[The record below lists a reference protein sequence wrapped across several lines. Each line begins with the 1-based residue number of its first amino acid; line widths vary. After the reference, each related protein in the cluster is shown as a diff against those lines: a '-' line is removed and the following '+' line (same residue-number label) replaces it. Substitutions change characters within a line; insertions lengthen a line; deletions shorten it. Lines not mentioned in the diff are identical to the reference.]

1 MELSILQG
9 LQQDIKIFLLSPIL
23 CAIFRFL
30 FIYFFAPNRTFKGQE
45 QKWRTCFSYGFWW
58 GMDFNAYVLLFLFL
72 LVTLPSLGFEYISVH
87 SEFIRAILGTIY
99 FLVVYIAFLGKL
111 IFYYHYRD
119 TYNSNLRLGKN
130 ADKRNLLDIFFNQNH
145 GWWMLLSLPLY
156 TVGMYYFLSWILELG
171 TIDIPTVYSETMYY
185 IYNTVIVIATVV
197 VYYWFRYGGTFKHRN
212 KPEWDTVPEVVKRD
226 MFFAKAC
233 MDDLIAFELA
243 IRAKPQEILEHSDA
257 ESIQIL
263 KRLIKV
269 ESDLVGTIW
278 DSLRKHTAGPKI
290 EKPKK
295 IFLIVEES
303 YSQFAFDEVYKDI
316 PIANAGRAIREQS
329 TTIHIDN
336 FLAGGLISQPSI
348 SSMLNGIYDVDL
360 ELNEMFYFWNHRLPT
375 SMAQQLSNLGYTTS
389 LWYGGSLSWS
399 SLGLFANANGFQ
411 RLYSG
416 FDITPSDTPY
426 TWLGVYDHL
435 FFDGIQKKLQ
445 ETDQDPFEFHFIYT
459 TSNHAPYTIPIEKY
473 GFGKDELI
481 KLLPTHLYK
490 YAEDIGTYA
499 YCDDSLSHFVR
510 HIQETYEDSL
520 VIVTGDHTRRLPMP
534 CKDKGRI
541 HRLREDI
548 STAFYLSHKD
558 FDKNLLNGV
567 RIGTHMNILPTIMEL
582 VAPKDHEYVSL
593 FPSLFEEQEIIV
605 TPYHWL
611 SNSHIGL
618 FKDQRVETLDGTP
631 VYDYDL
637 KDVIALQR
645 AYMEV
650 TGAILR
656 NQIKSSV

>member
-1 MELSILQG
+1 MELLILQG

-30 FIYFFAPNRTFKGQE
+30 FIYFFAPNKTYKGQE
-45 QKWRTCFSYGFWW
+45 KKWCSCFNYGFWW

-72 LVTLPSLGFEYISVH
+72 LVTLPSLGLESIYVH
-87 SEFIRAILGTIY
+87 GDSIRVILGTLY

-111 IFYYHYRD
+111 IFYYHYKD
-119 TYNSNLRLGKN
+119 TYNSNLRLGRN

-145 GWWMLLSLPLY
+145 GWWILLSLSIY
-156 TVGMYYFLSWILELG
+156 TVGIYYFLSWLLSLG
-171 TIDIPTVYSETMYY
+171 TIAVPTVYSGYMYY
-185 IYNTVIVIATVV
+185 TYNTVIVIATVV

-212 KPEWDTVPEVVKRD
+212 KPEWDTVPEIVKRD

-233 MDDLIAFELA
+233 IDDLIAFELA
-243 IRAKPQEILEHSDA
+243 IRTKPQEILAHSDA

-263 KRLIKV
+263 KPMIKV
-269 ESDLVGTIW
+269 EHDLVGAIW
-278 DSLRKHTAGPKI
+278 NSLRRKTTGPRIK
-290 EKPKK
+290 KPKK

-303 YSQFAFDEVYKDI
+303 YSQFAFDDVYKDI
-316 PIANAGRAIREQS
+316 PIANAGRRIREQS

-348 SSMLNGIYDVDL
+348 SSMLNGIYDVNL
-360 ELNEMFYFWNHRLPT
+360 ELNEKAYFWNHQLPT
-375 SMAQQLSNLGYTTS
+375 SLGKQISELGYTCS

-399 SLGLFANANGFQ
+399 SLGLFAKGNGFYNV
-411 RLYSG
+411 YSG
-416 FDITPSDTPY
+416 FDITSSDTPH

-435 FFDGIQKKLQ
+435 FLEGIQQKLD
-445 ETDQDPFEFHFIYT
+445 ENNTGNYEFHFIYT
-459 TSNHAPYTIPIEKY
+459 TSNHGPYTIPIEKY
-473 GFGKDELI
+473 GFEKEELLK
-481 KLLPTHLYK
+481 KLPDYLYK

-499 YCDDSLSHFVR
+499 YCDCYLSQFVR
-510 HIQETYEDSL
+510 YVQETYEDSL

-534 CKDKGRI
+534 CQDKGRV

-558 FDKNLLNGV
+558 FDKSLLNGV

-582 VAPKDHEYVSL
+582 IAPKEYEYVSL
-593 FPSLFEEQEIIV
+593 FPSLFEPQKFIV

-618 FKDQRVETLDGTP
+618 FKDQSVETLDGTQ
-631 VYDYDL
+631 VYDYNL
-637 KDVIALQR
+637 TNVVALQQ

-650 TGAILR
+650 TGAIVR
-656 NQIKSSV
+656 HHV

>member
-1 MELSILQG
+1 MELLILQG

-30 FIYFFAPNRTFKGQE
+30 FIYFFAPNKTYKGQE
-45 QKWRTCFSYGFWW
+45 KKWCSCFNYGFWW

-72 LVTLPSLGFEYISVH
+72 LVTLPSLGVESIYVYGDS
-87 SEFIRAILGTIY
+87 IRVILGTLY

-111 IFYYHYRD
+111 IFYYHYKD
-119 TYNSNLRLGKN
+119 TYNSNLRLGRN

-145 GWWMLLSLPLY
+145 GWWILLSLPIY
-156 TVGMYYFLSWILELG
+156 TIGMYYFLNWVLEVG
-171 TIDIPTVYSETMYY
+171 TLVVPTIYSKPMYY
-185 IYNTVIVIATVV
+185 IVNTIIVIATVI

-212 KPEWDTVPEVVKRD
+212 KPEWDTVPEVVKQD

-233 MDDLIAFELA
+233 IDDLIAFELA
-243 IRAKPQEILEHSDA
+243 IRTKPQEILAHSDA

-263 KRLIKV
+263 KPLIKV
-269 ESDLVGTIW
+269 EYDLVGMIW
-278 DSLRKHTAGPKI
+278 NSLRRKTTGPRIK
-290 EKPKK
+290 KPKK

-303 YSQFAFDEVYKDI
+303 YSQFAFDNVYKDI
-316 PIANAGRAIREQS
+316 PIANAGRLIREQS
-329 TTIHIDN
+329 NTIHIDN

-348 SSMLNGIYDVDL
+348 SSMLNGIYDVNL
-360 ELNEMFYFWNHRLPT
+360 ELNEKAYFWNHQLPT
-375 SMAQQLSNLGYTTS
+375 SLGKQISELGYTCS

-399 SLGLFANANGFQ
+399 SLGLFAKGNGFHNV
-411 RLYSG
+411 YSG
-416 FDITPSDTPY
+416 FDITSSDTPH

-435 FFDGIQKKLQ
+435 FLAGIQQKLD
-445 ETDQDPFEFHFIYT
+445 ENNTGNYEFHFIYT
-459 TSNHAPYTIPIEKY
+459 TSNHGPYTIPIEKY
-473 GFGKDELI
+473 GFEKEELLK
-481 KLLPTHLYK
+481 KLPDYLYK
-490 YAEDIGTYA
+490 YVEDIGTYA
-499 YCDDSLSHFVR
+499 YCDCYLSQFVR
-510 HIQETYEDSL
+510 YVQETYEDSL

-534 CKDKGRI
+534 CQDKGRV

-558 FDKNLLNGV
+558 FDKSLLNGV

-582 VAPKDHEYVSL
+582 IGPKEYEYVSL
-593 FPSLFEEQEIIV
+593 FPSLFEQQEFIV

-618 FKDQRVETLDGTP
+618 FKDQRVENLDGTP
-631 VYDYDL
+631 VYDYNL
-637 KDVIALQR
+637 KDVVALQR

-650 TGAILR
+650 TGAIVRHHL
-656 NQIKSSV
+656 